1 MASREN
7 SRMAKKARKPES
19 TEVTIRRAPRVA
31 RFLILGGALGA
42 LGTLI
47 ATTQFKADPAVGY
60 PALFGY
66 FALYGIPAGVAVG
79 ALVALMFDRISIK
92 RAKAATAEVVESA
105 DESSADDSS

>member
-7 SRMAKKARKPES
+7 SRMAKKPQTPNS

-31 RFLILGGALGA
+31 RFLILGGAFGA
-42 LGTLI
+42 IGTLI
-47 ATTQFKADPAVGY
+47 ATSQFEADPAVGY

-79 ALVALMFDRISIK
+79 ALVALIIDRISIK
-92 RAKAATAEVVESA
+92 RAKTVTAEVVESV
-105 DESSADDSS
+105 DESN